1 MALYFH
7 LKKGKEQM
15 HDTLFESQGSALK
28 GVLIILGEIFKTWPG
43 LDFRMKSTLKQAL
56 GVAYVILNML
66 W

>member
-1 MALYFH
+1 
-7 LKKGKEQM
+7 M
-15 HDTLFESQGSALK
+15 HNTLFESQGSVLK
-28 GVLIILGEIFKTWPG
+28 GILIILGKIFKTWSG